1 MIELLLACADNHN
14 SSKPKHTG
22 TRWDA
27 AQTLGEGATMR
38 ARTCR
43 HGHDSAAGTNQERVV
58 EGEGEGEGEAGGVA
72 EGEGE
77 GEAE

>member
-1 MIELLLACADNHN
+1 
-14 SSKPKHTG
+14 
-22 TRWDA
+22 
-27 AQTLGEGATMR
+27 MR

-43 HGHDSAAGTNQERVV
+43 HGHDSVAGTNQERVV
-58 EGEGEGEGEAGGVA
+58 EGEGEGEAGGVA